1 VKRLAGPGAGAAS
14 AAAAA
19 AGPRSLPYGRSGAR
33 GTAAARRDRM

>member
-1 VKRLAGPGAGAAS
+1 VKRTAGPGAAAAS

-19 AGPRSLPYGRSGAR
+19 ARPRSLSYGRSGAR